1 MTPDNMPLPLRT
13 RLFCSSFEEPK
24 KQSTKQQKKKKQAQ
38 SSEISRTR
46 RYEQLGVPNNFSVV
60 PSRAVCVKYLCKLAW
75 PKAAAK
81 VQLISGING
90 VF

>member
-24 KQSTKQQKKKKQAQ
+24 KQSTEQQKKKKKKKT
-38 SSEISRTR
+38 ST
-46 RYEQLGVPNNFSVV
+46 
-60 PSRAVCVKYLCKLAW
+60 
-75 PKAAAK
+75 
-81 VQLISGING
+81 